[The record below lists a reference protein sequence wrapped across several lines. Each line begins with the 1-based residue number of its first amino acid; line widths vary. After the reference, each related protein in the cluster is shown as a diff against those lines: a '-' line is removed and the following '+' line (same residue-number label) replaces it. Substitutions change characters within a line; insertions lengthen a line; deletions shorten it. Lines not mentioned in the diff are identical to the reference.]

1 MKTIQLNKLSL
12 SEKNVRKTRAENGLD
27 ELIASIKSHGLL
39 ENLIVVKTANDNY
52 EVVGGGRRLRAL
64 QALAKEGH
72 IKNNKSISCEVV
84 DIEQAE
90 EISLAENQVRSAM
103 HPADQFEAW
112 AKLVDNGLSI
122 ADIAA
127 RFGTNEKLVKQRLKL
142 GKVSPVLMQA
152 YKDEKVTLDILMAF
166 TVTED
171 HAKQEE
177 VLESVLQRAYVS
189 AGNIKE
195 ELIGE
200 AYCGSHKLAK
210 FVGVEAYKKAGGY
223 IKCDLFSEGEDSV
236 YFEDTNL
243 VIELAE
249 KKLFEEANMVEGKW
263 KWFEAVFDFGYEEK
277 GEYQQLESSF
287 IKDVPNSLTKK
298 LEKIEEE
305 LSQVDYWSDEG
316 RELKSQRESIEEEID
331 KYKGFTEEEMSQSGF
346 VVHLNYDGELIID
359 KGLIRAEDIKQVAKS
374 DSEEV
379 AADTKKEKPLY
390 SKALCDSLK
399 NYRLHSIKNA
409 VANDY
414 ESSFDLALYSMC
426 CTSFKGDSFCY
437 IKSLDVKCGNYEY
450 PAQMRNDDETLIAM
464 IEVQEEFYKKLPLD
478 WMKITDEV
486 ERYEAM
492 CALSAEDKQ
501 RLFAACVSR
510 TVRPQL
516 SNENYT
522 CPIFEQVGKNLEVN
536 VSESWWATE
545 SNLFGRLAKSTLLK
559 IGRELIGE
567 EWAIKNMNLKKKA
580 IAELLE
586 DFIQNPSSK
595 KISNVQIEIIKKWL
609 PEGMAF

>member
-1 MKTIQLNKLSL
+1 MKTINLNKLSV
-12 SEKNVRKTRAENGLD
+12 SQKNVRKTGAENGLD

-112 AKLVDNGLSI
+112 AKLVDKGLSI
-122 ADIAA
+122 SDIAA

-142 GKVSPVLMQA
+142 GKVSPILMQA

-171 HAKQEE
+171 HAKQEA

-210 FVGVEAYKKAGGY
+210 FVGAEAYKKAGGY

-277 GEYQQLESSF
+277 GEYEQLKSSF

-298 LEKIEEE
+298 LEKIERSFHKLTIGVMKEE
-305 LSQVDYWSDEG
+305 S
-316 RELKSQRESIEEEID
+316 
-331 KYKGFTEEEMSQSGF
+331 
-346 VVHLNYDGELIID
+346 
-359 KGLIRAEDIKQVAKS
+359 
-374 DSEEV
+374 
-379 AADTKKEKPLY
+379 
-390 SKALCDSLK
+390 
-399 NYRLHSIKNA
+399 
-409 VANDY
+409 
-414 ESSFDLALYSMC
+414 
-426 CTSFKGDSFCY
+426 
-437 IKSLDVKCGNYEY
+437 
-450 PAQMRNDDETLIAM
+450 
-464 IEVQEEFYKKLPLD
+464 
-478 WMKITDEV
+478 
-486 ERYEAM
+486 
-492 CALSAEDKQ
+492 
-501 RLFAACVSR
+501 
-510 TVRPQL
+510 
-516 SNENYT
+516 
-522 CPIFEQVGKNLEVN
+522 
-536 VSESWWATE
+536 
-545 SNLFGRLAKSTLLK
+545 
-559 IGRELIGE
+559 
-567 EWAIKNMNLKKKA
+567 
-580 IAELLE
+580 
-586 DFIQNPSSK
+586 
-595 KISNVQIEIIKKWL
+595 
-609 PEGMAF
+609 